1 MSGVTIRVPREI
13 GPRQHGRLEMR
24 RMIGLVV
31 VILLVVAGP
40 VWAGKIG
47 FVDAEKAVMQVQEGQ
62 ARVKELEAW
71 AEVEQNKIEEAA
83 NRVNEI
89 RQQIVKEQSVASQD
103 TVDRL
108 KRDELEARRAF
119 EDAKRIFERDL
130 GTKRDAALGE
140 VAVKVG
146 KVASDYGK
154 ANGYDAIFILT
165 AQPIIYLSEESNLTE
180 IVVRLYDER
189 FPAK

>member
-1 MSGVTIRVPREI
+1 
-13 GPRQHGRLEMR
+13 
-24 RMIGLVV
+24 MIGLVV
-31 VILLVVAGP
+31 VILSVVAAGP

-47 FVDAEKAVMQVQEGQ
+47 FVDAEKAVMQVKEGQ
-62 ARVKELEAW
+62 AKVKELEAW
-71 AEVEQNKIEEAA
+71 AEVEQNKVKAA
-83 NRVNEI
+83 ADRVNEI
-89 RQQIVKEQSVASQD
+89 RQQLSKEQSVASQD
-103 TVDRL
+103 SVDRL

-154 ANGYDAIFILT
+154 ANGYDAIFVLT
-165 AQPIIYLSEESNLTE
+165 AQPIIYLSDESNLTE